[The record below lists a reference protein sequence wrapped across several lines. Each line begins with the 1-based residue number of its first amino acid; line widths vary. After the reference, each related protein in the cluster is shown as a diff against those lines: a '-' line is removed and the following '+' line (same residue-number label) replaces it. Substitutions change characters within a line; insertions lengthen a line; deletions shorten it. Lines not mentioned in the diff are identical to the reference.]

1 MTPTQTTLYIEGEIT
16 QSFRTCAL
24 LTGEFTVPKPHN
36 NGWKRPAKK
45 STRWKAVVRFKDL
58 LTQKSVLQQALW
70 TVVPDDAGLQFF
82 FAHWRSLVFEKVNEL
97 KDPWK
102 SVGAAAAC

>member
-1 MTPTQTTLYIEGEIT
+1 M
-16 QSFRTCAL
+16 
-24 LTGEFTVPKPHN
+24 
-36 NGWKRPAKK
+36 
-45 STRWKAVVRFKDL
+45 RFKDL

-70 TVVPDDAGLQFF
+70 TVVPDEAGLQLF